1 VVAHWQKGKVNF
13 DGYVSHMPS
22 MMDFPITEAMRAA
35 LASTEPNSFNEV
47 YETLSMDHLY
57 PNPGN
62 LVLFEGNH
70 DVPRLYSV
78 VGEDFGLWQID
89 LAFIMTM
96 PRIPQFYSGTEVL
109 MTSTTKGRDDSSY
122 RQDFP
127 GGWAGDKVNAFT
139 GAGLTSRQR
148 EAQDYVRKLA
158 NWRKSQPVIH
168 KGKMMHYGA
177 ERDTYVYFSYDDKKK
192 VMVALNKN
200 KTEMTLDTARFVEML
215 KGVKQGKDVISGKSV
230 SLDGKVTLPA
240 RSALILELD
249 APR

>member
-1 VVAHWQKGKVNF
+1 
-13 DGYVSHMPS
+13 MPS
-22 MMDFPITEAMRAA
+22 MMDFPVAEAMRSA
-35 LASTEPNSFNEV
+35 LASSEPNSFNEV
-47 YETLSMDHLY
+47 YETLSMDYLY

-78 VGEDFGLWQID
+78 VGEDLGLWKID

-96 PRIPQFYSGTEVL
+96 PRIPQLYSGTEVL

-127 GGWAGDKVNAFT
+127 GGWAGDPVNAFT
-139 GAGLTSRQR
+139 GAGLSARQR
-148 EAQDYVRKLA
+148 EAQDYVKKLA
-158 NWRKSQPVIH
+158 NWRKTQHVIH
-168 KGKMMHYGA
+168 HGKLMHYGA
-177 ERDTYVYFSYDDKKK
+177 ERDTYVYFRYDGQKK

-200 KTEMTLDTARFVEML
+200 KTQVVLDTARFVEML
-215 KGVKQGKDVISGKSV
+215 KGIRQGKDVMTGQV
-230 SLDGKVTLPA
+230 HVLDKTVTLPA

-249 APR
+249 TPQ